1 MDDLIHVAQEPAEIL
16 VAEIEGWSIKRT
28 FDNFKVL
35 AVLLIKGKPVEQLID
50 SLPCTQA
57 IPPPGKKQN
66 LVAIFEEI
74 DCQVASDK
82 ARTAG

>member
-1 MDDLIHVAQEPAEIL
+1 
-16 VAEIEGWSIKRT
+16 
-28 FDNFKVL
+28 
-35 AVLLIKGKPVEQLID
+35 LID

-57 IPPPGKKQN
+57 VPPPGKKQN